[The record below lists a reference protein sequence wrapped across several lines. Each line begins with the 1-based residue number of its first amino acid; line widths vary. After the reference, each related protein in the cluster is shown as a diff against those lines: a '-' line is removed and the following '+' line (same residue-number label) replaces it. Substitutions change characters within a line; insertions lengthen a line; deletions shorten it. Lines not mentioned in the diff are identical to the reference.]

1 MPYSEDDTRVK
12 IIDPKIHKDG
22 WKEDH
27 ILRNYPIADDRFF
40 VEGEDFKRLPTA
52 KYADYVVLYDNV
64 SIAVLEA
71 KAEDEDP
78 LKHLSQ
84 VQDYAKRL
92 DVPFAYVSNGK
103 TTYLHDRRTLK
114 TEEVTSYLSPEEM
127 YEAYKQWRGLT
138 DQKLD
143 ALTYPLYVTGARR
156 PRAYQE
162 TAIKNTVE
170 NIIKGKKATLLTM
183 ATGTGK
189 TFTAFQIV
197 WKLMKSKRIHRVLFL
212 CDRVILRDDAY
223 SRDFEPFGEARCKIE
238 NGEFNA
244 NRDMY
249 FATYQTLFTNNLY
262 KKIPTDF
269 FDLIV
274 IDECHRSRYGD
285 WGEVLEHFQ
294 SAQQLGM
301 TATPKREDNIDVY
314 EYFGEPVFEYSLG
327 QAIEDGY
334 LVPYKIYKVS
344 TNLYKE
350 GLNVASAEEIIYD
363 DEIEPEKMKEFYE
376 PSEYERAIT
385 IPDQIEVLS
394 KKVIEVMDKTN
405 QYGKTIIFC
414 VDMAHAQAVKDK
426 LNELKGNE
434 EYASRIVSEDK
445 DDLTHF
451 RDKERVMP
459 VVATT
464 VDLLSTGVD
473 IPHIENIVFMRPIA
487 SRVLFKQIIGRGSR
501 LFEGKGFFRIVD
513 FTNATRLIDEWDIP
527 AVKPEPP
534 EPPEEPLAPYDK
546 LIRGIVVDNKTE
558 APVTS
563 AIVKVK
569 LGRWEKLGKTD
580 GDGIFTLFGLPSNEK
595 VSLSIEHAE
604 YKKLNKRLKPNASEE
619 ETPYEFRLKAWKSA
633 PKKITVKGIVVTID
647 EEIEVEFDGIKLS
660 YAEYRK
666 YSKDKIAQAIHSSD
680 ELRAIWLDPEKR
692 EKFIAD
698 LETMKINIVL
708 IKSIENLED
717 IDSFDVVAH
726 IAFDAPLLTREDRV
740 KHFMRQNAQNIDQY
754 GKEIGEAIRE
764 IMEKYKNSGEENL
777 SAQTFLLPNM
787 NAKKE
792 AIQAKYPEG
801 LFGFMFM
808 LKDRVYSKVDRVLEM
823 V

>member
-1 MPYSEDDTRVK
+1 MAYSEDDTRVK
-12 IIDPKIHKDG
+12 IIDPKIHEAG
-22 WKEDH
+22 WKEEY
-27 ILRNYPIADDRFF
+27 ILRNYPIADDRFY
-40 VEGEDFKRLPTA
+40 VEGDDYKRLPTA
-52 KYADYVVLYDNV
+52 KFADYVVTYNNV
-64 SIAVLEA
+64 TIAVLEA
-71 KAEDEDP
+71 KAEDEEP
-78 LKHLSQ
+78 LKHMNQ
-84 VQDYAKRL
+84 AQDYAGRL
-92 DVPFAYVSNGK
+92 DVPFAYISNGK
-103 TTYLHDRRTLK
+103 TTYLYDRRTKK
-114 TEEVTSYLSPEEM
+114 TEEVSTFLSPDEM
-127 YEAYKQWRGLT
+127 FKAYVEWRGLGS
-138 DQKLD
+138 KNLS
-143 ALTYPLYVTGARR
+143 ALEYPLHISGTKR

-162 TAIKNTVE
+162 TAIKDVVE
-170 NIIKGKKATLLTM
+170 NITRGKKTTLLTM

-189 TFTAFQIV
+189 TFTAFQVV
-197 WKLMKSKRIHRVLFL
+197 WKLVKSKSMHRVLFL

-238 NGEFNA
+238 GGDFNK
-244 NRDMY
+244 NRDIY
-249 FATYQTLFTNNLY
+249 FSTYQTLFANDLY
-262 KKIPTDF
+262 KKIPSDF

-285 WGEVLEHFQ
+285 WGAVLEHFQ
-294 SAQQLGM
+294 NAQHLGM

-334 LVPYKIYKVS
+334 LVPYKIFKIS

-350 GLNVASAEEIIYD
+350 GLDISSAEEVIYY
-363 DEIEPEKMKEFYE
+363 DEIEPEEIKDFYE

-385 IPDQIEVLS
+385 IPEQIDLLS
-394 KKVIEVMDKTN
+394 KKVIEVLDKTN

-426 LNELKGNE
+426 LNELKANE
-434 EYASRIVSEDK
+434 DYASRIVAEDK
-445 DDLTHF
+445 DDLTKF

-459 VVATT
+459 VIATT

-527 AVKPEPP
+527 TEKPEPP
-534 EPPEEPLAPYDK
+534 EPPEEPIAPYDK
-546 LIRGIVVDNKTE
+546 LVMGIVVDNKME
-558 APVTS
+558 SPVAG
-563 AIVKVK
+563 AIVKAK

-580 GDGIFTLFGLPSNEK
+580 ENGVFKLFGLPSNDK
-595 VSLSIEHAE
+595 VSISIEHAE
-604 YKKLNKRLKPNASEE
+604 YKKLNKKLVPHKNED

-633 PKKITVKGIVVTID
+633 PKKITIKGIVVTID
-647 EEIEVEFDGIKLS
+647 EEVEVEFDGIKLS

-666 YSKDKIAQAIHSSD
+666 YSKDKISQTIHSSD
-680 ELRAIWLDPEKR
+680 ELRVIWLDPEKR
-692 EKFIAD
+692 ERFIAD
-698 LETMKINIVL
+698 LEAMKVNITL

-726 IAFDAPLLTREDRV
+726 IAFDAPLMTREDRV
-740 KHFMRQNAQNIDQY
+740 KHFMRHNAKDIDRY

-777 SAQTFLLPNM
+777 SAQAFLLPNM

-801 LFGFMFM
+801 LYGFIHT
-808 LKDRVYSKVDRVLEM
+808 LKQKVYSFAG
-823 V
+823 

>member
-12 IIDPKIHKDG
+12 IIDPKIHSDG
-22 WKEDH
+22 WKEEQ
-27 ILRNYPIADDRFF
+27 ILRQYPIADDRFF
-40 VEGEDFKRLPTA
+40 VEGEDYKRLPTA
-52 KYADYVVLYDNV
+52 KYADYVLSYNNV
-64 SIAVLEA
+64 IIAVLEA

-78 LKHLSQ
+78 LKHMSQ
-84 VQDYAKRL
+84 AQDYAKRL
-92 DVPFAYVSNGK
+92 DVPFAYISNGNI
-103 TTYLHDRRTLK
+103 TYLYDRRSLK
-114 TEEVTSYLSPEEM
+114 TDEVSSYLSPGEM
-127 YEAYKQWRGLT
+127 YEAYIEWKGLSE
-138 DQKLD
+138 QKLD
-143 ALTYPLYVTGARR
+143 ALTYPLYVTGTRR

-170 NIIKGKKATLLTM
+170 NIVKGKKTTLLTM

-197 WKLMKSKRIHRVLFL
+197 WKLLKSKRIHRVLFL
-212 CDRVILRDDAY
+212 CDRIILRDDSY

-238 NGEFNA
+238 GGNFNK

-249 FATYQTLFTNNLY
+249 FATYQTLFTNDLY
-262 KKIPTDF
+262 KQIPADF
-269 FDLIV
+269 FDLII

-334 LVPYKIYKVS
+334 LVPYKIYKVT

-350 GLNVASAEEIIYD
+350 GLDVSSAEEVIYD
-363 DEIEPEKMKEFYE
+363 DEIDPEKVKDFYE
-376 PSEYERAIT
+376 PSEYERAVT
-385 IPDQIEVLS
+385 IPEQIDLLS
-394 KKVIEVMDKTN
+394 KKVIEILDKTN

-426 LNELKGNE
+426 LNELKSNE
-434 EYASRIVSEDK
+434 EYASRVVAEDK
-445 DDLTHF
+445 DDLGHF

-459 VVATT
+459 VIATT

-501 LFEGKGFFRIVD
+501 LFEGKGFFRIID

-527 AVKPEPP
+527 IEKPEPP
-534 EPPEEPLAPYDK
+534 EPPEKPITPYDK
-546 LIRGIVVDNKTE
+546 LIMGIVVDDKKLT
-558 APVTS
+558 PVGG

-569 LGRWEKLGKTD
+569 LGRWEKLGITNAEGKFK
-580 GDGIFTLFGLPSNEK
+580 IFGLPSNDQ
-595 VSLSIEHAE
+595 VRVIVEHAF
-604 YKKLNKRLKPNASEE
+604 YKKLNKKLKPHVTED
-619 ETPYEFRLKAWKSA
+619 ETPYEFLLKPWKSP

-666 YSKDKIAQAIHSSD
+666 YTKDKIAQTIHSSD

-692 EKFIAD
+692 EKFITD
-698 LETMKINIVL
+698 IQSLKVNIAL

-717 IDSFDVVAH
+717 IDSFDVIAH
-726 IAFDAPLLTREDRV
+726 IAFDAPLMSREDRV

-764 IMEKYKNSGEENL
+764 IMEKYKISGEENL
-777 SAQTFLLPNM
+777 SAQSFLLPNM

-792 AIQAKYPEG
+792 AIQSKYPEG
-801 LFGFMFM
+801 LFGFMTN
-808 LKDRVYSKVDRVLEM
+808 LKENIYRFTGRE
-823 V
+823 

>member
-12 IIDPKIHKDG
+12 IIDPQIHESG
-22 WKEDH
+22 WKEEQ
-27 ILRNYPIADDRFF
+27 ILRQYAIADDRFF
-40 VEGEDFKRLPTA
+40 VEGEDYKRLPTA
-52 KYADYVVLYDNV
+52 KFADYVLLHNNV
-64 SIAVLEA
+64 TIAVLEA

-84 VQDYAKRL
+84 AQDYAKRL
-92 DVPFAYVSNGK
+92 DVPFAYISNGK

-114 TEEVTSYLSPEEM
+114 TEEVSSYLSPEEM
-127 YEAYKQWRGLT
+127 YEAYKEWKGLG
-138 DQKLD
+138 DEKMD
-143 ALTYPLYVTGARR
+143 ALTYPLYIAGTKR

-170 NIIKGKKATLLTM
+170 NIIKGKKTTLLTM

-197 WKLMKSKRIHRVLFL
+197 WKLVKAKKMHRVLFL
-212 CDRVILRDDAY
+212 CDRIILRDDAY

-238 NGEFNA
+238 GGEFNK

-249 FATYQTLFTNNLY
+249 FATYQTLFTNDLY
-262 KKIPTDF
+262 KQIPSDF

-285 WGEVLEHFQ
+285 WGAVLEHFS
-294 SAQQLGM
+294 SAQHLGM

-334 LVPYKIYKVS
+334 LVPYKIFKVT
-344 TNLYKE
+344 TNLYRE
-350 GLNVASAEEIIYD
+350 GLNVSSAEEVIYD
-363 DEIEPEKMKEFYE
+363 DEIEPEEVKDFYE
-376 PSEYERAIT
+376 PSEYERAVT
-385 IPDQIEVLS
+385 IPEQIDLLS
-394 KKVIEVMDKTN
+394 KKVIEVLDKTN

-426 LNELKGNE
+426 LNELKRNE
-434 EYASRIVSEDK
+434 DYASRVVAEDK
-445 DDLTHF
+445 DDLTKF

-473 IPHIENIVFMRPIA
+473 IPHVENIVFMRPIA
-487 SRVLFKQIIGRGSR
+487 SRVLFKQILGRGSR

-527 AVKPEPP
+527 TEKPEPP
-534 EPPEEPLAPYDK
+534 EPPEEPIAPYDK
-546 LIRGIVVDNKTE
+546 LVMGIVVDNKSE
-558 APVTS
+558 APIVS
-563 AIVKVK
+563 AIVKAK

-580 GDGIFTLFGLPSNEK
+580 ENGMFKIFGLPSNDK
-595 VSLSIEHAE
+595 LTVSIEHADF
-604 YKKLNKRLKPNASEE
+604 KKLNKKLAPHKTED

-647 EEIEVEFDGIKLS
+647 EEVEVEFDGIKLS

-666 YSKDKIAQAIHSSD
+666 YSKDKIAQTVHSSD
-680 ELRAIWLDPEKR
+680 ELRTIWLDPDKR
-692 EKFIAD
+692 EKFISD
-698 LETMKINIVL
+698 LEALKVNISL

-717 IDSFDVVAH
+717 IDAFDVVAH
-726 IAFDAPLLTREDRV
+726 IAFDAPLMTREDRV
-740 KHFMRQNAQNIDQY
+740 KHFMRQNAKNIDQY

-777 SAQTFLLPNM
+777 SSQAFLLPNM

-801 LFGFMFM
+801 LFGFVHN
-808 LKDRVYSKVDRVLEM
+808 LKEKIYAFAGRE
-823 V
+823 

>member
-12 IIDPKIHKDG
+12 IIDPKIHGDG
-22 WKEDH
+22 WKEEQ
-27 ILRNYPIADDRFF
+27 ILRQHPIADDRFF
-40 VEGEDFKRLPTA
+40 VEGEDFRRLPTA
-52 KYADYVVLYDNV
+52 KYADYILQYNNV

-84 VQDYAKRL
+84 AQDYAKRL
-92 DVPFAYVSNGK
+92 DVPFAYISNGK
-103 TTYLHDRRTLK
+103 TIYLHDRRTLK
-114 TEEVTSYLSPEEM
+114 TEEVSNYLSPEEM
-127 YEAYKQWRGLT
+127 YEAYKEWRGLS

-143 ALTYPLYVTGARR
+143 ALTYPLYVTGTRR

-162 TAIKNTVE
+162 TAIKNIVE
-170 NIIKGKKATLLTM
+170 NIVKGKKTTLLTM

-189 TFTAFQIV
+189 TFVAFQTI
-197 WKLMKSKRIHRVLFL
+197 WKLVKSKRIHRVLFL
-212 CDRVILRDDAY
+212 CDRIILRDDAY

-238 NGEFNA
+238 GGEFNA

-249 FATYQTLFTNNLY
+249 FATYQTLFTNDLY
-262 KKIPTDF
+262 KQIPADF

-285 WGEVLEHFQ
+285 WGVVLEHFQ
-294 SAQQLGM
+294 SAQHLGM

-334 LVPYKIYKVS
+334 LVPFKIFKVT
-344 TNLYKE
+344 TNLYRE
-350 GLNVASAEEIIYD
+350 GLNVASAEEVIYD
-363 DEIEPEKMKEFYE
+363 DEIEPEEIKDFYE

-385 IPDQIEVLS
+385 IPEQIDLLS
-394 KKVIEVMDKTN
+394 KKVIEILDKTN

-426 LNELKGNE
+426 LNELKSSE
-434 EYASRIVSEDK
+434 EYASRVVSEDK
-445 DDLTHF
+445 DDLTRF

-473 IPHIENIVFMRPIA
+473 IPHLENIIFMRPIA

-501 LFEGKGFFRIVD
+501 LFEGKGFFRIID

-527 AVKPEPP
+527 TEKPEPP
-534 EPPEEPLAPYDK
+534 ELPEEPIAPYDK
-546 LIRGIVVDNKTE
+546 LVMGIVVDNKMESPITG
-558 APVTS
+558 
-563 AIVKVK
+563 AIVKAK

-580 GDGIFTLFGLPSNEK
+580 ENGVFKLFGLPSNDK
-595 VSLSIEHAE
+595 ISISIEHAE
-604 YKKLNKRLKPNASEE
+604 YKKLNKKLKPHTTEN

-633 PKKITVKGIVVTID
+633 PKKITIKGIVVTID
-647 EEIEVEFDGIKLS
+647 EEVEVEFDGIKLS

-666 YSKDKIAQAIHSSD
+666 YSKDKISQTIHSSD
-680 ELRAIWLDPEKR
+680 ELRVIWLDPEKR
-692 EKFIAD
+692 ERFIAD
-698 LETMKINIVL
+698 LEAMKVNITL

-726 IAFDAPLLTREDRV
+726 IAFDAPLMTREDRV
-740 KHFMRQNAQNIDQY
+740 KHFMRHNAKDIDRY

-777 SAQTFLLPNM
+777 SAQAFLLPNM

-801 LFGFMFM
+801 LYGFIHT
-808 LKDRVYSKVDRVLEM
+808 LKQKVYSFAG
-823 V
+823 